1 MAVLHARVTIGTT
14 ATLIAEASSNRD
26 GMDVM
31 IQSAKGGSTEVFIGG
46 DGVTNSS
53 YGHLIDP
60 DEHFDVHLAAGEK
73 LYGIVTTGTQ
83 VVNVLKTSA

>member
-1 MAVLHARVTIGTT
+1 MAVLHERVTVATT
-14 ATLIAEASSNRD
+14 ATLLAQAGTDRD
-26 GMDVM
+26 GINVL

-46 DGVTNSS
+46 AGVTTTS

-60 DEHFDVHLAAGEK
+60 DEHFDVHLASGEA

-83 VVNVLKTSA
+83 VVNVLRTSA

>member
-1 MAVLHARVTIGTT
+1 MAVLHERVTVGTT
-14 ATLIAEASSNRD
+14 ATLLAEASSNRD
-26 GMDVM
+26 GMNVM
-31 IQSAKGGSTEVFIGG
+31 IQSAKGGSTEVYVGG
-46 DGVTNSS
+46 TGVTTTS

-73 LYGIVTTGTQ
+73 LYGIVTAGTQ

>member
-1 MAVLHARVTIGTT
+1 MAVLHARVTVGTT
-14 ATLIAEASSNRD
+14 ATLLAEATSNRD

-46 DGVTNSS
+46 VGVTAAS

-60 DEHFDVHLAAGEK
+60 DEHFDVHLASGET
-73 LYGIVTTGTQ
+73 LYGITSAGTQ

>member
-1 MAVLHARVTIGTT
+1 MAVLHARVTVGTT
-14 ATLIAEASSNRD
+14 ATLLAQAGTDRD
-26 GMDVM
+26 GINVM
-31 IQSAKGGSTEVFIGG
+31 IQSAKGGSTEVYVGG
-46 DGVTNSS
+46 TGVTTSS

-73 LYGIVTTGTQ
+73 LYGIVTAGTQ

>member
-1 MAVLHARVTIGTT
+1 MAVLHGRVTVGTT
-14 ATLIAEASSNRD
+14 ATLLAEATTNRD

-46 DGVTNSS
+46 EGVTTTS

-83 VVNVLKTSA
+83 IVNVLRTSA

>member
-1 MAVLHARVTIGTT
+1 MAVLHERVTVGTT

-31 IQSAKGGSTEVFIGG
+31 IQSAKGGSTEVYLGG
-46 DGVTNSS
+46 TGVTTSS

-60 DEHFDVHLAAGEK
+60 DEHFDIHLAAGEK
-73 LYGIVTTGTQ
+73 LYAIVTSGTQ